1 MLPFKSLKYLCHAIG
16 AVMYILPPVGRLTA
30 ANVIAAFP
38 EKSKSECR
46 GIARRSLGNL
56 ILSFAEFIWMVDDIE
71 RIRKYAHM
79 HNAEI
84 INEHA
89 DKNESILFVTPHFG
103 NWEIAGLLMTHF
115 TRMRFVVI
123 AKKIRNPY
131 LNKLINGCRETGNK
145 VIYSKGAVREVMKAM
160 KQGYGL
166 GSLIDQNTRIRDG
179 GVFVDFFGLPVPVSR
194 MPATLGK
201 RPGNSPYFG
210 GVYRDPET
218 GHLHSYMESLP
229 KPIEE
234 YESDEAI
241 IGDFMKLTENMIR
254 KYPDQY
260 LWFYKRYQNI
270 PRDASDELIAK
281 YPYYSKVA
289 SDRFY
294 DNNAPKP

>member
-1 MLPFKSLKYLCHAIG
+1 
-16 AVMYILPPVGRLTA
+16 MYIMPSVGRLAA

-56 ILSFAEFIWMVDDIE
+56 ILSFAEFIWMADDID
-71 RIRKYAHM
+71 RIGKYAHM
-79 HNAEI
+79 HNADM

-89 DKNESILFVTPHFG
+89 DKSESILFVTPHFG

-115 TRMRFVVI
+115 TRMNFVVI
-123 AKKIRNPY
+123 AKKIRNPH
-131 LNKLINGCRETGNK
+131 LNNLINGCRETGNK

-201 RPGNSPYFG
+201 RPGNAPYFG
-210 GVYRDPET
+210 GVYRDPDT
-218 GHLHSYMESLP
+218 GHLHSYMKSLP
-229 KPIEE
+229 KAIEE
-234 YESDEAI
+234 YENDEEI
-241 IGDFMKLTENMIR
+241 IGDFMKLTEEMIR
-254 KYPDQY
+254 QYPDQY

-270 PRDASDELIAK
+270 PRDASPELIAK
-281 YPYYSKVA
+281 YPYYAKVA
-289 SDRFY
+289 TDRFY